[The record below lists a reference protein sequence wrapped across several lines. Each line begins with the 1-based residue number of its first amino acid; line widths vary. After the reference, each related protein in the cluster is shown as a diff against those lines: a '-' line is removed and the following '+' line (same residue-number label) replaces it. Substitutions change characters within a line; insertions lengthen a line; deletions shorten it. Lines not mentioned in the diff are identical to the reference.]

1 MRTRAERRRN
11 ARKANAHWRHVAD
24 HSLFVAVV
32 DGEQV
37 KYVGTSGKAYKRA
50 AKRKLRRHGGA
61 ISTGANYRRLYDIEW
76 ERY

>member
-24 HSLFVAVV
+24 HSLFVAVA
-32 DGEQV
+32 DGNHV
-37 KYVGTSGKAYKRA
+37 KYVGTSGKAYKRE
-50 AKRKLRRHGGA
+50 AKRKLRRHGGD
-61 ISTGANYRRLYDIEW
+61 ISTGANYRRLFDIEW